1 MGLFSFLFGTAAP
14 AQALGKPVPPES
26 VPADDNYANTFRIAE
41 AMLIAP
47 SSVNVGMKQAKR
59 YKNRCAAIGTIEK
72 GSFKAG
78 DTVIVKVN
86 GKPVEVLAHDVIAA
100 PDGESAEEK
109 LVNRTWATPQPVNEG
124 EKAWIYLELTVKA
137 DTGSIIGKN

>member
-47 SSVNVGMKQAKR
+47 TAYNVGAKQAKR
-59 YKNRCAAIGTIEK
+59 YKNRCAAIGTVEK
-72 GSFKAG
+72 GELKAG
-78 DTVIVKVN
+78 DNVIVKVN
-86 GKPVEVLAHDVIAA
+86 GSPVEVLLHDIIEAA
-100 PDGESAEEK
+100 DGESAEEK
-109 LVNRTWATPQPVNEG
+109 LVNRTWATPKPVTAG
-124 EKAWIYLELTVKA
+124 QKAWIYLELTVKA
-137 DTGSIIGKN
+137 DSGSIVGKN